1 MIKFSLKCA
10 ENHSF
15 DSWFQSAESFDKLAR
30 AGLVTCAD
38 CGSTDITKGIMAPNV
53 QSGRGTA
60 PDTSPSNSP
69 LVAPK
74 SAAQLAITQLREKIE
89 ANSEYVGTD
98 FARKAREMHDGSAPE
113 RPIYGE
119 ARADEARKLVE
130 DGVQIVPLPF
140 RPMRK
145 VN

>member
-15 DSWFQSAESFDKLAR
+15 DSWFQSAASFDKLAR
-30 AGLVTCAD
+30 ARLVTCAE
-38 CGSTDITKGIMAPNV
+38 CGGTDITKGIMAPNV
-53 QSGRGTA
+53 QSARRAPPDTPRGTG
-60 PDTSPSNSP
+60 P
-69 LVAPK
+69 L
-74 SAAQLAITQLREKIE
+74 AASRTASQQAIAQLREKVE

-98 FARKAREMHDGSAPE
+98 FARKAREIHDGTAPE
-113 RPIYGE
+113 RAIYGE
-119 ARADEARKLVE
+119 ARVDEARKLVE
-130 DGVQIVPLPF
+130 DGVQILPLPF

>member
-15 DSWFQSAESFDKLAR
+15 DSWFQSAASFDKLAR
-30 AGLVTCAD
+30 AGLVTCAE
-38 CGSTDITKGIMAPNV
+38 CGSTDVTKGIMAPNV
-53 QSGRGTA
+53 QSGRSTA
-60 PDTSPSNSP
+60 PDTSRSSGP
-69 LVAPK
+69 LAAPK
-74 SAAQLAITQLREKIE
+74 TAAQQAIAQLREKVE

-113 RPIYGE
+113 RAIYGE
-119 ARADEARKLVE
+119 ARVDEARKLVE
-130 DGVQIVPLPF
+130 DGVQILPLPF